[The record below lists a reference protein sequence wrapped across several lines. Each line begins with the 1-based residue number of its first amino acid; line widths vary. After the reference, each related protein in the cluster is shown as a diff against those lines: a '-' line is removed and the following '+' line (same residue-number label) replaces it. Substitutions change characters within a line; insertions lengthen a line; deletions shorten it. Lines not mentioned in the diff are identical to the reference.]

1 METQPHRQVRS
12 GNSPFPCLP
21 ALSACLRAT
30 CKLSVSSDDCQPGTE
45 APSSGKS
52 GVSHQ
57 PEAFSFHFPH
67 RCHAIISFP
76 TCSPLLPPL
85 LQSYTPQFPLCIK
98 FHVVDTKEVFLEEW
112 SHSPR
117 RGTPEHSAAWG
128 QGIEQCPG
136 HIRGLPST
144 LLYSFLCTPWVLAEV
159 RHSQNQQ
166 GPSLSTATVHN

>member
-76 TCSPLLPPL
+76 NCSPLLPPL

-117 RGTPEHSAAWG
+117 TGTPEHSAAWG
-128 QGIEQCPG
+128 QGQSWPHSGSPI
-136 HIRGLPST
+136 HIALFLPLYT
-144 LLYSFLCTPWVLAEV
+144 LGTC
-159 RHSQNQQ
+159 RSQ
-166 GPSLSTATVHN
+166 A